1 MPNIVFIASG
11 DSMVRLGQQF
21 QQELAFPETIS
32 IVNAYMEQAVE
43 YVRHSLPEDTDVIMA
58 RGNTAKLLKSSHIPV
73 PIVTIPVKDSELVQ
87 SITKAVELYGEKD
100 SQIAYIGME
109 DVIRSVSSFL
119 DILHRKIRLYSVES
133 SEDIRANILR
143 AKREQVNVVIGGIYT
158 KKLAEEYG
166 LKCVLLESSLES
178 VKEAYERALEVQ
190 KGVLLQK
197 KKLQERLIMM
207 NAISD
212 AIVGISEKGRVSMF
226 NAAAEV
232 LFKSS
237 EKDIVGKSYS
247 ALFAD
252 TEKAIINRI
261 LLRGDEIKDHSAIIR
276 GREYSLDFHPV
287 LIKGRSK
294 GIIISIKACQK
305 NGGQTARQ
313 SEVSTGPIGGRTC
326 SSAALIGEHPAFLA
340 ARSMAKTYAD
350 GDFPVFIIGENGTG
364 KTTFARWIH
373 ENSQRKKELFLVRD
387 ALLLTPEDLLSASRG
402 TLYIRNIEQLS
413 AYMTA
418 VIIELLETH
427 TMESSNHSRQQ
438 LDLRL
443 IAGSAS
449 NPSGLLPDR
458 LYYHLNTFFLPL
470 PALRQR
476 DSDIP
481 SVCENLLEEYRKA
494 CRRDCVLPDGAD
506 QLLRTCPWPGN
517 ISQLKSF
524 CRRFVYLYPQHADLE
539 FVRQCLNDDVYYS
552 HLKQEDFPTSD
563 CLSAVPL
570 KKKGF
575 IINKKLVSY
584 EELQSLDTYY
594 QGHKGMLAQKLGI
607 SRSTLWRYFKI
618 MENEANTAPAK

>member
-21 QQELAFPETIS
+21 QRELAFPESLS

-43 YVRHSLPEDTDVIMA
+43 YARHRLPEDTDVIMA
-58 RGNTAKLLKSSHIPV
+58 RGNTAKLLKSAHIPV

-119 DILHRKIRLYSVES
+119 DILHRKIRLYSVAS
-133 SEDIRANILR
+133 SADIHTNILR
-143 AKREQVNVVIGGIYT
+143 AKQEQVNVVIGGIYT

-190 KGVLLQK
+190 KGVLLQR

-212 AIVGISEKGRVSMF
+212 AIVGISEKGWVSMF
-226 NAAAEV
+226 NTAAEN
-232 LFKSS
+232 LFKCS

-247 ALFAD
+247 SLFAD
-252 TEKAIINRI
+252 TEKAIVNRI
-261 LLRGDEIKDHSAIIR
+261 LLRGDEIKDHSTMIR

-294 GIIISIKACQK
+294 GIIINIKAGHMN
-305 NGGQTARQ
+305 NGHSSQQPESSTTPL
-313 SEVSTGPIGGRTC
+313 SESQRA
-326 SSAALIGEHPAFLA
+326 SDALIGEHPAFLA
-340 ARSMAKTYAD
+340 ARSLAKSYAT
-350 GDFPVFIIGENGTG
+350 GDFPVFLIGEDGTG
-364 KTTFARWIH
+364 KTTLARWIH
-373 ENSQRKKELFLVRD
+373 ENSRRKKELFLVCD
-387 ALLLTPEDLLSASRG
+387 ALLLTPEDLLSANRG
-402 TLYIRNIEQLS
+402 TLYIRNIGQLS

-418 VIIELLETH
+418 VITELLETH
-427 TMESSNHSRQQ
+427 TIEGSNHSRQQ

-443 IAGSAS
+443 IAGTTSD
-449 NPSGLLPDR
+449 PSGLLQER
-458 LYYHLNTFFLPL
+458 LYYYLNTFLIPL

-481 SVCENLLEEYRKA
+481 SICDNFLTEYGQI
-494 CRRDCVLPDGAD
+494 CHRDCALPDGAD
-506 QLLRTCPWPGN
+506 KLLRSFLWPGN

-524 CRRFVYLYPQHADLE
+524 CRRFVYLCPQHADLT

-552 HLKQEDFPTSD
+552 HLKREDFPTSD
-563 CLSAVPL
+563 CLTAVPL
-570 KKKGF
+570 EKRGF
-575 IINKKLVSY
+575 IINKKLVTY
-584 EELQSLDTYY
+584 EELRSLDAYY
-594 QGHKGMLAQKLGI
+594 QGHKGLLAQKLGI

-618 MENEANTAPAK
+618 MENETNTAPA